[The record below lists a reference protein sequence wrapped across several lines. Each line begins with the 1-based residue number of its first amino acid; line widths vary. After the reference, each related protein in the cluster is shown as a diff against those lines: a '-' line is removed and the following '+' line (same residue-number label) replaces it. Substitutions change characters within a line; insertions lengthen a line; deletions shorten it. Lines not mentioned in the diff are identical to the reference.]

1 MFIFAQKVSDNEQF
15 LQTLLTLY
23 FRLSKTYRFIIYWHL
38 DCVINCKQTSYLIMD
53 TKIVKK
59 KSKLKIVLVGLT
71 IIVAGSLFS
80 LYFVKQKKTYNVSAE
95 DIQMEE
101 VTRGKFEDML
111 MLTAQTQSLNSSL
124 VNVLEGGAIKEIF
137 AEDGQILTKG
147 QPIAQVYNPNTEF
160 NYLNQETGIMQQ
172 ISQMRSTLL
181 ELKNQEFAQDKE
193 LLQSQNDYNTALQ
206 SFNLQKRLYDAQI
219 GKKTDYDISLQNL
232 NYQKQRKSIVE
243 NGAFNEKKSR
253 SSQMSAVNS
262 SISQMEKSLQILHSN
277 KNNFLIMAPASG
289 RLSSF
294 NVSIGE
300 NLTTGQSIGKIDL
313 MDGYKLVAKVDEY
326 YINKLQNGIKGSLDN
341 DSKQYSVII
350 TKILPEVK
358 DGQFSVELNFTD
370 VKPQNLKIGM
380 TFGVKMKL
388 SADTQS
394 VMVPKGN
401 FYKDTNGKWIFVVKG
416 NKAEK
421 RNIVLGR
428 ENPLFYEVVSG
439 LKSGETVITSDYSD
453 IKKYEILEIK
463 NKK

>member
-1 MFIFAQKVSDNEQF
+1 
-15 LQTLLTLY
+15 
-23 FRLSKTYRFIIYWHL
+23 
-38 DCVINCKQTSYLIMD
+38 MD

-253 SSQMSAVNS
+253 SSQISAVNS

-463 NKK
+463 NKKLTLTFK

>member
-1 MFIFAQKVSDNEQF
+1 
-15 LQTLLTLY
+15 
-23 FRLSKTYRFIIYWHL
+23 
-38 DCVINCKQTSYLIMD
+38 MD

-59 KSKLKIVLVGLT
+59 KSKLKIVLIGLM
-71 IIVAGSLFS
+71 IMVAGSLFS
-80 LYFVKQKKTYNVSAE
+80 LYFIKQKKTYNVSAE
-95 DIQMEE
+95 DIQMDE
-101 VTRGKFEDML
+101 VTSGKFEDML

-137 AEDGQILTKG
+137 AEDGQMLTKG
-147 QPIAQVYNPNTEF
+147 QPIARVYNPNTEF

-206 SFNLQKRLYDAQI
+206 SFNLQKRLYDAEI

-243 NGAFNEKKSR
+243 KGAFTEKKSR

-326 YINKLQNGIKGSLDN
+326 YINKLQIGIKGSLDN
-341 DSKQYSVII
+341 DGKPYNVII

-380 TFGVKMKL
+380 TFGVKLKL

-421 RNIVLGR
+421 RNIALGR

-439 LKSGETVITSDYSD
+439 LKSGETVITSDYSE